1 MYSGSRRLGLSS
13 QLHRDDGVA
22 TYRRHAGAPI
32 RLYAHDPAQGA
43 RRVLASRPR
52 RQFADGRTTSAVA
65 RLTLSSALNLSPA
78 FVWIPRERV
87 CARSSRRGRSTRS
100 RSLRK
105 RATLMRRLP
114 SPVLSLRLDSDPAGI
129 NCECAPTQRRHFTR
143 QTVSSRQN
151 ELVSIERVPRDAI
164 PAAPPGSAGA
174 IMSLFVSSIAD
185 ESPYKAIKG

>member
-1 MYSGSRRLGLSS
+1 
-13 QLHRDDGVA
+13 
-22 TYRRHAGAPI
+22 
-32 RLYAHDPAQGA
+32 
-43 RRVLASRPR
+43 VLASRPR

-114 SPVLSLRLDSDPAGI
+114 SPFLSLRLDSDPAGI

>member
-1 MYSGSRRLGLSS
+1 M
-13 QLHRDDGVA
+13 A
-22 TYRRHAGAPI
+22 
-32 RLYAHDPAQGA
+32 A
-43 RRVLASRPR
+43 RAR

-114 SPVLSLRLDSDPAGI
+114 SPFLSLRLDSDPAGI

-151 ELVSIERVPRDAI
+151 ELVSIEKECPPFTAMRYLRPH
-164 PAAPPGSAGA
+164 PAAPVRSCPCLSAPLP
-174 IMSLFVSSIAD
+174 MNLRTK
-185 ESPYKAIKG
+185 P

>member
-1 MYSGSRRLGLSS
+1 M
-13 QLHRDDGVA
+13 
-22 TYRRHAGAPI
+22 
-32 RLYAHDPAQGA
+32 
-43 RRVLASRPR
+43 LASRPR

-114 SPVLSLRLDSDPAGI
+114 SPFLSLRLDSDPAGI
-129 NCECAPTQRRHFTR
+129 NCECAPTQRRHFTS

-151 ELVSIERVPRDAI
+151 ELVSIERVPPVYRDAI
-164 PAAPPGSAGA
+164 SAAPPGSAGA
-174 IMSLFVSSIAD
+174 IMSLFVSSIGD